1 MKKRNLAIALVFL
14 ISVMSFQ
21 GCIGGRNGFV
31 VTQKLYT
38 WNKGVTKNKFVN
50 EVIFLVLNIIPVYTV
65 CAVLVDGIVLNS
77 VDFWSGSNPL
87 AMAPGEVETKYI
99 TEDNK
104 TYKVEVSL
112 NRYHIEQL
120 TGPNMGEEADLIFN
134 PETQTWLLGNGKE
147 IKRAVQ
153 ILENKNI
160 QVFQNNGESFIMS
173 ADSILANTDKI

>member
-1 MKKRNLAIALVFL
+1 MRKKNIAIALVL
-14 ISVMSFQ
+14 LMGVMSFQ

-31 VTQKLYT
+31 VTQKMYT
-38 WNKGVTKNKFVN
+38 WNKGVTSNKFVN
-50 EVIFLVLNIIPVYTV
+50 ELIFLVLNIIPVYGV

-99 TEDNK
+99 TEDGKN
-104 TYKVEVSL
+104 YKVDVSL
-112 NRYHIEQL
+112 NRYHITQL

-134 PETQTWLLGNGKE
+134 PETKTWLLGNGKE

-153 ILENKNI
+153 ILGDKDVKVFKND
-160 QVFQNNGESFIMS
+160 GESFIMS
-173 ADSILANTDKI
+173 ADAILSNADKI